1 MEDILRKREQK
12 LIKEGL
18 NFIDSFEEYTSKNNP
33 DIYKKYL
40 DLKEKRLIANS
51 SKWSKHINVLE
62 NIKNEINKR
71 NLSFLESYDDMFKEM
86 EKYINTFKP
95 KVFLERKDLHKIHGI
110 VDIINEISKLP
121 NQTRLNYDL
130 KCHTFFYIKM
140 LLNNYK
146 HLLN

>member
-33 DIYKKYL
+33 DIFKKYL
-40 DLKEKRLIANS
+40 DLKEKRLINVS
-51 SKWSKHINVLE
+51 SKWFKHMHFFE
-62 NIKNEINKR
+62 NINREINKR
-71 NLSFLESYDDMFKEM
+71 NLSFLETYDDMFKEM
-86 EKYINTFKP
+86 EKYVNTFKP

-110 VDIINEISKLP
+110 VDIINNISKLP
-121 NQTRLNYDL
+121 NQSRLNYDL
-130 KCHTFFYIKM
+130 KCLTFFYIKM
-140 LLNNYK
+140 LMNDYK

>member
-1 MEDILRKREQK
+1 MEDILKKREQK

-95 KVFLERKDLHKIHGI
+95 KVFLERKDLNQIHGI
-110 VDIINEISKLP
+110 VDIINKISKLP
-121 NQTRLNYDL
+121 NQSRLNYNL
-130 KCHTFFYIKM
+130 KCSTFFYINLLMSDYKY
-140 LLNNYK
+140 LLN
-146 HLLN
+146 